1 MNFIDLFAGCGG
13 LSEGFYQE
21 GFNCLTHVEIDKYAC
36 ITLKDRMKFY
46 DYSDDHIKKAVLELD
61 ITSSKSLDMIKNSVN
76 NKTVD
81 LIIGGPPCQ
90 SFSTLGRARDPEGMK
105 NDHRNYLFEEYVKI
119 LDYFKPKIFVFENV
133 LGLLSAKLG
142 KQKTI
147 DVILKKLGE
156 NYKLLDKPENM
167 VLNSSNY
174 GVPQERKRVI
184 ILGVRKDLNI
194 DVESVYKR
202 IIKTHYSLDDEK
214 LGINKELIK
223 YRTVRDAIYDL
234 PNLLPGEGKEK
245 IEYKSDFSNEFLKLI
260 KDDSSDYIYNH
271 NARNHNMEDQE
282 RYRLMAKNKW
292 TFNELLSNV
301 PKLNHE
307 NPRIFSNSYVV
318 QNWEYP
324 ARTII
329 SHLYKDGN
337 QFIHPDYKQHRTLTA
352 REAARLQSFPDN
364 FVFSVSRTQ
373 QYKQIGNAVPPL
385 MARAIAKAIKD
396 ILK

>member
-21 GFNCLTHVEIDKYAC
+21 GFNCLAHVEIDKYAC

-46 DYSDDHIKKAVLELD
+46 DYCDDHIKKAVLELD

-105 NDHRNYLFEEYVKI
+105 NDYRNYLFEEYVNI

-234 PNLLPGEGKEK
+234 PSLLPGVGKEK

-301 PKLNHE
+301 PKLNHD
-307 NPRIFSNSYVV
+307 NLRIFSNSYVV

-385 MARAIAKAIKD
+385 MARAIANAIKD
-396 ILK
+396 ILT